1 MASPP
6 YPYFAEVSGA
16 ATSLLIH
23 ARRKKARTLL
33 YCVMYRCPI
42 TVTRYASMHAMQNV
56 ISLLALEKRR
66 LENVQL
72 DIEPARLVSGSARYN
87 LARYGS
93 TRYISLYKQ
102 ARKLARLGSLVAR
115 ASSFGSRA
123 RV

>member
-33 YCVMYRCPI
+33 YFVMYRCPI

-72 DIEPARLVSGSARYN
+72 DIELARLVIIW
-87 LARYGS
+87 LVM
-93 TRYISLYKQ
+93 
-102 ARKLARLGSLVAR
+102 ARLVIICYTNEPES
-115 ASSFGSRA
+115 
-123 RV
+123 